1 MKNIRLLIIPL
12 ILLTAVLPFLLTKNR
27 LSTDITVLLPADKWV
42 SAHMNFLRNSQIGS
56 ISAISINSKSK
67 KEALN
72 IPTYV
77 AKFAELLKSSPS
89 VQEVFFQISPKTLTD
104 SVSFLCSRAPQILT
118 DNDLRSI
125 KKEISPLGVQKLLKQ
140 HYETLLRPGGLFQ
153 QKMIASD
160 PLGLYH
166 IILTRIQNTGKD
178 SGFHFIL
185 HDNGL
190 WSEDGKH
197 FLILVYT
204 NIPITDAQAGKQY
217 ISTLETALKKSFP
230 KNAGFSY
237 NIMSGHKH
245 SIENRR
251 LLQRDITVT
260 LLVAAIGFFMLF
272 TFFFKDWKAT
282 FVFLIPILGMCSAI
296 GLTWLFFSGP
306 SAIILGLG
314 GTVIGIALD
323 YGIHVF
329 VAIKHSPK
337 SDQSVKK
344 LIRPLTFS
352 ALTTL
357 GVFWAFFFSRTPG
370 YHQLAFASTCG
381 IAVSLLLSILCLPLI
396 FQGAEE
402 NNQAN
407 KSMRNIRLLN
417 FSFPTFSRSTAWKTF
432 LLWLIFITISL
443 FSISKVSFES
453 DIRKLDGS
461 GNKLKNE
468 EEAFRKIW
476 GSNSLAAVTLIRPDM
491 ESAMECHDR
500 IAKFANKHHIAN
512 FQSLSNIWPS
522 KKSRVQNIETWN
534 EFWKAGNAIKL
545 KEHLKQYGEKYG
557 FSDTAF
563 DPFFNSLY
571 KQNASDDFTKK
582 SAFKLFSRKFIN
594 KKNGKI
600 RETAFFAD
608 TENNVKTMKKFT
620 ADIENCDVI
629 SPAFFG
635 DYISEK
641 ILNDAFYIA
650 IIALFMVIILAWLCL
665 KSPAKTFIAL
675 IPVISS
681 SLAIM
686 PIYTFCNWKINA
698 IALVAL
704 IVVTGLS
711 IDYGIFAV
719 TAMKNRDQEFSKS
732 AFTALTISMLSTII
746 GSGALL
752 WASHPALNSVGKV
765 ITIGVFAGYLSAV
778 LIIPATWQL
787 KRNIK
792 N

>member
-12 ILLTAVLPFLLTKNR
+12 ILLSAVLPFILTENK
-27 LSTDITVLLPADKWV
+27 LSTDITVLLPADRWV

-56 ISAISINSKSK
+56 ISAISINSKNK

-72 IPTYV
+72 IPMYV
-77 AKFAELLKSSPS
+77 AKFAESLKKAPS
-89 VQEVFFQISPKTLTD
+89 VQEVFFRISPKTLTD

-118 DNDLRSI
+118 ESDLINI
-125 KKEISPLGVQKLLKQ
+125 KKEISPAGVQKLLKK

-160 PLGLYH
+160 PLGLYS
-166 IILTRIQNTGKD
+166 IILQRIQNTGKD
-178 SGFHFIL
+178 SGFHFVL

-197 FLILVYT
+197 FLVLVYT
-204 NIPITDAQAGKQY
+204 NIPITDAHAGKQY
-217 ISTLETALKKSFP
+217 ISMLEATLKKSFP

-251 LLQRDITVT
+251 LLQHDITVT
-260 LLVAAIGFFMLF
+260 LLAAAIGFFMLF
-272 TFFFKDWKAT
+272 TLFFKDWRAI
-282 FVFLIPILGMCSAI
+282 FVFLIPIFGMCSAI

-329 VAIKHSPK
+329 VAIKHSPDSNK
-337 SDQSVKK
+337 SVQK
-344 LIRPLTFS
+344 LIRPLIFS

-381 IAVSLLLSILCLPLI
+381 IAVSLLLSVLCLPLL
-396 FQGAEE
+396 FQGGG
-402 NNQAN
+402 NKQSN
-407 KSMRNIRLLN
+407 KSSRSIRVLN
-417 FSFPTFSRSTAWKTF
+417 YSFPLFTYSSALMTFNIW
-432 LLWLIFITISL
+432 LLFITLSL
-443 FSISKVSFES
+443 FSIPQISFES
-453 DIRKLDGS
+453 NIRKLDGS
-461 GNKLKNE
+461 GIKLKNE

-476 GSNSLAAVTLIRPDM
+476 GSNSQAAVTLIRADM
-491 ESAMECHDR
+491 ESAMECHDS
-500 IAKFANKHHIAN
+500 IAKFAEKHHIGN

-522 KKSRVQNIETWN
+522 KKSRIQNIKTWN
-534 EFWKAGNAIKL
+534 KFWKAGNAIKFR
-545 KEHLKQYGEKYG
+545 EYLKQYGEKYG

-571 KQNASDDFTKK
+571 KQNASDDFTKE

-594 KKNGKI
+594 CKDGKI

-608 TENNVKTMKKFT
+608 TENNVKTMKAFT
-620 ADIENCDVI
+620 ANIENCDVI

-641 ILNDAFYIA
+641 ILDDAFYIA
-650 IIALFMVIILAWLCL
+650 IIALFMVIILAWFCL
-665 KSPAKTFIAL
+665 KSPAKTFTAL

-686 PIYTFCNWKINA
+686 PIYAFCNWKINA

-719 TAMKNRDQEFSKS
+719 TAMKNSDKEFSRS

-765 ITIGVFAGYLSAV
+765 ITIGVFAGYIAAV
-778 LIIPATWQL
+778 LIIPAVWQL
-787 KRNIK
+787 SRKIK
-792 N
+792 E

>member
-1 MKNIRLLIIPL
+1 MKNIRLLLIPL
-12 ILLTAVLPFLLTKNR
+12 IILTAILPFLLTENK
-27 LSTDITVLLPADKWV
+27 LSTDITVLLPADRWV
-42 SAHMNFLRNSQIGS
+42 TAHMDFLQNSQLGS
-56 ISAISINSKSK
+56 ISAISINCKNR
-67 KEALN
+67 KEASK

-77 AKFAELLKSSPS
+77 AKFAESIKKVPS
-89 VQEVFFQISPKTLTD
+89 VQEVFFKISPKTLTD
-104 SVSFLCSRAPQILT
+104 SVGFLCSRAPQVLSEH
-118 DNDLRSI
+118 DLQNI
-125 KKEISPLGVQKLLKQ
+125 KTQISPEGVRILLKK

-160 PLGLYH
+160 PLGLYKM
-166 IILTRIQNTGKD
+166 IVMRIQDTGKD
-178 SGFHFIL
+178 SGFRFVL

-190 WSEDGKH
+190 WSKDGKH
-197 FLILVYT
+197 FLVLVYT
-204 NIPITDAQAGKQY
+204 NVPVTDAAGGERY
-217 ISTLETALKKSFP
+217 ISMLEQNLKQSLP

-260 LLVAAIGFFMLF
+260 LLVAAIGFFILF
-272 TFFFKDWKAT
+272 TFFFKDWRAI

-329 VAIKHSPK
+329 VATKHSP
-337 SDQSVKK
+337 SDNNSVKK
-344 LIRPLTFS
+344 LIRPLVFS

-357 GVFWAFFFSRTPG
+357 GVFWAFFFSKTPG

-381 IAVSLLLSILCLPLI
+381 IAVSLLLSILCLPLLI
-396 FQGAEE
+396 TGQ
-402 NNQAN
+402 N
-407 KSMRNIRLLN
+407 KRKSDEGIRLLN
-417 FSFPTFSRSTAWKTF
+417 YSFPSFASPAALKVS
-432 LLWLIFITISL
+432 LLWLFFIAISL
-443 FSISKVSFES
+443 LSISNISFEA

-461 GNKLKNE
+461 GEKLKKE
-468 EEAFRKIW
+468 EKAFREIW
-476 GSNSLAAVTLIRPDM
+476 GSNSQAAVTIVRPDM
-491 ESAMECHDR
+491 ESAMECQDS
-500 IAKFANKHHIAN
+500 IAKFAEQQNIEN

-522 KKSRVQNIETWN
+522 QKSRIKNVTDWN
-534 EFWKAGNAIKL
+534 NFWKNGNADKFKSYL
-545 KEHLKQYGEKYG
+545 KRYGAKYG
-557 FSDTAF
+557 FNDNAF
-563 DPFFNSLY
+563 EPFFESLY
-571 KQNASDDFTKK
+571 KQDTSDDFTQ
-582 SAFKLFSRKFIN
+582 SPAFALFSRKFIN
-594 KKNGKI
+594 RKDGKI
-600 RETAFFAD
+600 RVTAFFAD
-608 TENNVKTMKKFT
+608 TKKNVEVMKKFT
-620 ADIENCDVI
+620 SDISSCDVI

-635 DYISEK
+635 NYISTK
-641 ILNDAFYIA
+641 ILDDALYIA
-650 IIALFMVIILAWLCL
+650 IIALLMVIMLAWFCL
-665 KSPAKTFIAL
+665 KSPRETFMAL
-675 IPVISS
+675 VPVISS

-686 PIYTFCNWKINA
+686 PIYALFNWKINA

-719 TAMKNRDQEFSKS
+719 TAMRNRDTEFSKS

-765 ITIGVFAGYLSAV
+765 ITIGVFAGYISAI
-778 LIIPATWQL
+778 LTIPAIWQL
-787 KRNIK
+787 SRRNK